1 MNIRIGQ
8 LNHLAAELNSFYGKN
23 HPVMLNVAVTEPVYQ
38 GGATLER
45 ALTYNHGVQDQP
57 PADPPPEQ
65 QQGLGESDDT
75 EQSLHQNIVTLQIRY
90 GVTGAIIRESAMT
103 RSAIRA
109 SLLRGK
115 NPPPNSK
122 ALDIEASAVLED
134 YHSLIARYT
143 VARTKYTL

>member
-8 LNHLAAELNSFYGKN
+8 LNHLAAELNSFYGQN
-23 HPVMLNVAVTEPVYQ
+23 HPVMINVAVTEPVHQ

-57 PADPPPEQ
+57 PAHPEPQ
-65 QQGLGESDDT
+65 QCAGESNDT

-122 ALDIEASAVLED
+122 ALDIEASAVLDD
-134 YHSLIARYT
+134 YHSMIARYN